1 MNKRKSSIE
10 NGNSCQSI
18 CKNQLSTWVAMMAAS
33 LIALSHSSAEI
44 LVYKADL
51 KNAKGT
57 QINDGVTT
65 PWGTSSANISYY
77 LIFNLDGIDATQ
89 KDILTFNNKSY
100 VPGSLCIDPQSRLC
114 TKEVDDYLPPKA
126 NDVDKTIYGVCRQGN
141 NRIFNILYMQRDAA
155 NQSGTHDTGVG
166 TASGLATLQN
176 IGGGFTGY
184 YANLLQF
191 IITRLD
197 GGFDGSVGSYKD
209 GRQWKNATVP
219 LYLDIALTKAA
230 NDRRLNKTQTMT
242 YICNLPV
249 NANYRIKITYSNSS
263 GDVGWER

>member
-1 MNKRKSSIE
+1 MNKRNSSIL
-10 NGNSCQSI
+10 NGNPCKSI
-18 CKNQLSTWVAMMAAS
+18 RRGRFGAWATMVAAS
-33 LIALSHSSAEI
+33 LLALSQSFAEI

-51 KNAKGT
+51 KNARGT
-57 QINDGVTT
+57 QINDGITT
-65 PWGTSSANISYY
+65 PWGSSTANISSYA
-77 LIFNLDGIDATQ
+77 IFNLDGIDATQ
-89 KDILTFNNKSY
+89 KDILTFNNKPY
-100 VPGSLCIDPQSRLC
+100 VPGSLTIDPQSRLC
-114 TKEVDDYLPPKA
+114 IKEVDDYLPPKA

-184 YANLLQF
+184 YANLLNF
-191 IITRLD
+191 IITRID
-197 GGFDGSVGSYKD
+197 GGFEGSVGSYKD

-219 LYLDIALTKAA
+219 LSLDIALTRAA
-230 NDRRLNKTQTMT
+230 NDRRLNKTQTMA
-242 YICNLPV
+242 YICNLPANV
-249 NANYRIKITYSNSS
+249 NYRIKITYSNSS